1 MPQTKA
7 QWAEALTPS
16 IREWF
21 SIGYAQ
27 RPTMIPQLFDV
38 LTSESDHEDFMSFG
52 AIAPDAWD
60 EYKKTGRVPQ
70 VGFDKGYKTTFI
82 HEEFVVEYQIQK
94 TLIEDSK
101 YPQITSD
108 VSQLGDSAAL
118 KREQDAMK
126 LFVNCAL
133 AGAIGGDG
141 VPLCDN
147 AHPASP
153 TKASVT
159 QDNLDALALTPANVE
174 TIRQKMLAVKDD
186 TGNLAGIQPN
196 LLLVAGGGTLENDAK
211 LVTQT
216 DGKVGSADN
225 DINVQKGRFTYMV
238 LPMLTSATQWFMVDS
253 IKMKQSL
260 KWFDRVPLS
269 VVPKVED
276 KTLFA
281 TWIARMRYSLGWRDW
296 RFINRGN
303 A

>member
-1 MPQTKA
+1 
-7 QWAEALTPS
+7 
-16 IREWF
+16 
-21 SIGYAQ
+21 
-27 RPTMIPQLFDV
+27 MIPDLYNV
-38 LTSESDHEDFMSFG
+38 MGSTSDHEDFMSFG

-60 EYKKTGRVPQ
+60 EYKTTGRVPQ
-70 VGFDKGYKTTFI
+70 VGFDKGYKTTFT
-82 HEEFVVEYQIQK
+82 HDEFVVEYQIQK

-118 KREQDAMK
+118 KREKDAMAP
-126 LFVNCAL
+126 FNNCAVATVL
-133 AGAIGGDG
+133 GGDN

-147 AHPASP
+147 SHPVSP
-153 TKASVT
+153 TKSGTT
-159 QDNLDALALTPANVE
+159 QDNLDSLALTAANVE

-186 TGNLAGIQPN
+186 TGNLAGIQPD

-211 LVTQT
+211 LITQS
-216 DGKVGSADN
+216 DGKIGSADN
-225 DINVQKGRFTYMV
+225 DINVQKGRFSYMV

-260 KWFDRVPLS
+260 IWFDRVPLS

-276 KTLFA
+276 KTIFA
-281 TWIARMRYSLGWRDW
+281 TWIARMRYSYGWRDW
-296 RFINRGN
+296 RWINRGN

>member
-1 MPQTKA
+1 MPMIKA
-7 QWAEALTPS
+7 EWAEALTPAM
-16 IREWF
+16 REWF

-27 RPTMIPQLFDV
+27 RPTMIPSLYDV
-38 LTSESDHEDFMSFG
+38 MGSTSDHEDFMSFG

-60 EYKKTGRVPQ
+60 EYKTSGRVPQ
-70 VGFDKGYKTTFI
+70 VGFDKGYKTTFT
-82 HEEFVVEYQIQK
+82 HDEFVVEYQIQK

-126 LFVNCAL
+126 PFINCAL

-147 AHPASP
+147 SHPVSP
-153 TKASVT
+153 TKSGTT
-159 QDNLDALALTPANVE
+159 QDNLDALALTAANVE
-174 TIRQKMLAVKDD
+174 TIRQKMLVVKDD
-186 TGNLAGIQPN
+186 TGNLAGVQPN
-196 LLLVAGGGTLENDAK
+196 LLVVAGGGTLENDAK
-211 LVTQT
+211 LITQT

-225 DINVQKGRFTYMV
+225 DVNVQKGRFTYVV

-269 VVPKVED
+269 IVPKVED
-276 KTLFA
+276 KTIFA
-281 TWIARMRYSLGWRDW
+281 TWIARMRYSYGWRDW
-296 RFINRGN
+296 RWINRGN

>member
-118 KREQDAMK
+118 KREKDAMSV
-126 LFVNCAL
+126 FINA
-133 AGAIGGDG
+133 AASGFNGGDG
-141 VPLCDN
+141 VPLCSDS
-147 AHPASP
+147 HPLSP
-153 TKASVT
+153 TKSTIT
-159 QDNLDALALTPANVE
+159 QDNLDALDLTPENVE
-174 TIRQKMLAVKDD
+174 LVRQKMRGVKDD
-186 TGNLAGIQPN
+186 TNNLAGVQPN
-196 LLLVAGGGTLENDAK
+196 LLLVADGGDLENKAK
-211 LVTQT
+211 VITQT
-216 DGKVGSADN
+216 PNKVGSADN
-225 DINVQKGRFTYMV
+225 DINAQQGRFSYLV
-238 LPMLTSATQWFMVDS
+238 LPMLNTTTQWFMVDS

-260 KWFDRVPLS
+260 KWFDRIPLS

-296 RFINRGN
+296 RWISRGN